1 MLVILGVILIIA
13 LCIVIWYVGTSNR
26 IRMSDM
32 KISEAL
38 SGIDIALTK
47 RHDVLMKMMD
57 SVKAFQQYE
66 ADTFTKLVG
75 IRMGMSMKER
85 KDANRD
91 MDKLS
96 SEIRLLVEN
105 YPELKSRENYVALQR
120 SIVDVEEHLQASRRL
135 YNSNVTAYNRYII
148 TFPSSIVAGMMG
160 AIQKQYFE
168 AENYK
173 REDVQLF

>member
-1 MLVILGVILIIA
+1 
-13 LCIVIWYVGTSNR
+13 
-26 IRMSDM
+26 M

-85 KDANRD
+85 
-91 MDKLS
+91 
-96 SEIRLLVEN
+96 
-105 YPELKSRENYVALQR
+105 
-120 SIVDVEEHLQASRRL
+120 
-135 YNSNVTAYNRYII
+135 
-148 TFPSSIVAGMMG
+148 
-160 AIQKQYFE
+160 
-168 AENYK
+168 
-173 REDVQLF
+173 EDVQLF